1 MSHHKHH
8 KNYKK
13 GKSEVLI
20 DAEFRIKIEKDI
32 EKFYNSNE
40 MVGGNFF
47 SEFRNNLKYN
57 LGLWVFVGINEC
69 WEGICTQS
77 CTQVQSSDK
86 V

>member
-8 KNYKK
+8 KNHKK

-40 MVGGNFF
+40 MVGGNFLVNF
-47 SEFRNNLKYN
+47 A
-57 LGLWVFVGINEC
+57 I
-69 WEGICTQS
+69 I
-77 CTQVQSSDK
+77 
-86 V
+86 